1 MAKFGKTGVTSDT
14 PKKIL
19 FGAGTIH
26 KNVTYDDTS
35 HKWNFE
41 NSIMGATQGGS
52 KITITPE
59 FADIEADGA
68 MVAVKG
74 LKVKTGET
82 AEMEI
87 NFLEITKD
95 IIKSAKDVNC
105 HGEDLCKSYHQRNQN
120 H

>member
-41 NSIMGATQGGS
+41 NSVMGAKHRVVLRLQSHLNLQTLKQ
-52 KITITPE
+52 
-59 FADIEADGA
+59 
-68 MVAVKG
+68 MVQW
-74 LKVKTGET
+74 L
-82 AEMEI
+82 
-87 NFLEITKD
+87 
-95 IIKSAKDVNC
+95 
-105 HGEDLCKSYHQRNQN
+105 R
-120 H
+120 